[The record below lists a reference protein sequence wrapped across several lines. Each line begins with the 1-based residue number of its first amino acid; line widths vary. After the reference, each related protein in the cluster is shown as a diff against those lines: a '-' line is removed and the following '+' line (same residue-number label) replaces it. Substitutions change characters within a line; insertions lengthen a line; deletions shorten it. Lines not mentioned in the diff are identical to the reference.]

1 MKCNEIEYLIYLNK
15 PGEIT
20 ENEQKLLNEHLSAC
34 PDCRKLRDEIHNQ
47 FVILNN
53 FIDVLPKTQ
62 DSSYYK
68 EQIFARINNQDKE
81 ESKDIVIKF
90 KSRNLY
96 YFTLPVYRYLS
107 AAIIAALVITFLF
120 QNYSAYLNISQLETR
135 FGNPSSYIA
144 AAENKAFIL
153 KKDDFSYIKESTQK
167 GLKAGK
173 KTPEFN
179 WFRGNH
185 FLLNSIRRHRFF
197 QELANHNPGID
208 PSEILRIYN
217 KSVYLGESKRN
228 QN

>member
-1 MKCNEIEYLIYLNK
+1 MKCSESEYLIYLSK

-20 ENEQKLLNEHLSAC
+20 EKEQKLLYEHLLTCS
-34 PDCRKLRDEIHNQ
+34 DCRKLRDEVHNQ
-47 FVILNN
+47 FVIVNN
-53 FIDVLPKTQ
+53 FIDELPKTE

-68 EQIFARINNQDKE
+68 EQIFAMIDNHEKE
-81 ESKDIVIKF
+81 ESKDITIKF
-90 KSRNLY
+90 KSRKLY
-96 YFTLPVYRYLS
+96 YFTLPIYRYVS
-107 AAIIAALVITFLF
+107 AAIITALVITYLF
-120 QNYSAYLNISQLETR
+120 QNYSTYQRISQLETR

-144 AAENKAFIL
+144 AAENKAFVL
-153 KKDDFSYIKESTQK
+153 RKDDFSFIKESSQK
-167 GLKAGK
+167 GLKAGR

-179 WFRGNH
+179 WFKGNQ
-185 FLLNSIRRHRFF
+185 FLLNSIRRHRFY